1 MAENSTELAIV
12 KSPKWAEMLA
22 KVSEA
27 SCAIEELVVNSPETF
42 ALAGE
47 LKETVGRSAKMLSD
61 LQDAFTRPL
70 NEKKQSYID
79 ACRPFLLKLDGLK
92 RMAGEKAIAW
102 KKEQDRAAAAE
113 AARLQKIEDDRA
125 KETRRIEAE
134 QKAKGN
140 LAPQQVLVP
149 PPMPKAA
156 PVAYAPT
163 TIKTSTGRV
172 QAVRKD
178 WKLEVTDVEK
188 LPREFMV
195 PDMPALNA
203 AVRCGARAIDGCRIF
218 EVETLR

>member
-12 KSPKWAEMLA
+12 RSPKWAEMLV

-102 KKEQDRAAAAE
+102 KKEQDRAAAAAAKQRKAEEDAKAE
-113 AARLQKIEDDRA
+113 AE
-125 KETRRIEAE
+125 RIEAA
-134 QKAKGN
+134 AKKSG
-140 LAPQQVLVP
+140 AMTQQQVLVP

-172 QAVRKD
+172 AAVHKD
-178 WKLEVTDVEK
+178 WKLEVVDVTK

-195 PDMPALNA
+195 ADMPALNA
-203 AVRCGARAIDGCRIF
+203 AVRRGARSIEGCRIF
-218 EVETLR
+218 EVESLR